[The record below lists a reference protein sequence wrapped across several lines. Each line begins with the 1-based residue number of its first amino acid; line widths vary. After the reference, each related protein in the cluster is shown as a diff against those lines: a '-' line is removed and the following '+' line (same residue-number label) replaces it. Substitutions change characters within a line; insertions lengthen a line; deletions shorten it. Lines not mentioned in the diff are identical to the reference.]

1 MSSVLVAI
9 QWSDKSLFVCIVR
22 GRRRTVDVQ
31 QRRPPPSFTH
41 SFADRVMKT
50 IMQVKWR
57 KNVKNVPRGEGA
69 RGHGGENK
77 HEEIDKTEA
86 FLTK

>member
-22 GRRRTVDVQ
+22 GRREQYRSDG
-31 QRRPPPSFTH
+31 PPPSTFTH

>member
-1 MSSVLVAI
+1 
-9 QWSDKSLFVCIVR
+9 
-22 GRRRTVDVQ
+22 
-31 QRRPPPSFTH
+31 
-41 SFADRVMKT
+41 
-50 IMQVKWR
+50 MQVKWR
-57 KNVKNVPRGEGA
+57 KNVKNVPRGGREQGKA

>member
-1 MSSVLVAI
+1 
-9 QWSDKSLFVCIVR
+9 
-22 GRRRTVDVQ
+22 
-31 QRRPPPSFTH
+31 
-41 SFADRVMKT
+41 MKT

-69 RGHGGENK
+69 WGHGGENK